1 MNSFQEK
8 NFSLEPENMSAPQ
21 PISEAANKTWSV
33 FFGLEAAAAVIGN
46 ALVIAAFI
54 ASDKLQK
61 RKTYFLL
68 ISLAVADFLVGAL
81 AIPLYIHVIGGSVT
95 QWWTLHSHMQHTQRA
110 IEIFASW
117 ASIIFLVVIALER
130 VYAAVSPF
138 SHDSLKPI
146 GYYIVIGF
154 VWIFAAVIGILSFL
168 RESHVGAADKDVV
181 FYFLMLMISL
191 SMLIIII
198 SYIVVVIFLLRAK
211 FSDQYEQKMA
221 VTLLMLT
228 VIFVVSWL
236 PFKVLNYI
244 FYLEPRSTLGCYHD
258 LGCVYQILY
267 ATKFL
272 HYFNSVVNP
281 LVYALRVKDFRDGV
295 RRVLCCRCATSPPP
309 PTFPLEREKGFENPV
324 VSMQS
329 LDSAVPSMF
338 L

>member
-1 MNSFQEK
+1 
-8 NFSLEPENMSAPQ
+8 MSAPQ

-81 AIPLYIHVIGGSVT
+81 AIPLYIHVIGGSVS

-146 GYYIVIGF
+146 GYYIVVGF

-168 RESHVGAADKDVV
+168 RESHVGKADTKAV

-211 FSDQYEQKMA
+211 FSDKFEQKMA

-228 VIFVVSWL
+228 VLFVVSWL

-244 FYLEPRSTLGCYHD
+244 FFLKPGSMLGCDQD
-258 LGCVYQILY
+258 LGCVYQVLY
-267 ATKFL
+267 ASKFL

-295 RRVLCCRCATSPPP
+295 RRVLCCCCATSPPP

>member
-1 MNSFQEK
+1 
-8 NFSLEPENMSAPQ
+8 MSSQ
-21 PISEAANKTWSV
+21 PPKTISEAANKIWSV
-33 FFGLEAAAAVIGN
+33 FFGLEAVAAIIGN

-61 RKTYFLL
+61 RKTYLLL
-68 ISLAVADFLVGAL
+68 ISLAVADFLVGAV
-81 AIPLYIHVIGGSVT
+81 AIPMYIHVIGGTAT
-95 QWWTLHSHMQHTQRA
+95 QWWTLDSHMGHTQRG
-110 IEIFASW
+110 IEIFVSW

-130 VYAAVSPF
+130 VYAAVSPL

-146 GYYIVIGF
+146 GYYIMIGF

-168 RESHVGAADKDVV
+168 RESHVGAADGEAV
-181 FYFLMLMISL
+181 FYFLMVMISL

-198 SYIVVVIFLLRAK
+198 SYIVVVICLLRAK
-211 FSDQYEQKMA
+211 FSDQFEQKMA
-221 VTLLMLT
+221 ITLLMLT

-236 PFKVLNYI
+236 PFKVLNYL
-244 FYLEPRSTLGCYHD
+244 FYLNPGGMLSCGQD
-258 LGCVYQILY
+258 MGCVYQVLY

-281 LVYALRVKDFRDGV
+281 MVYALRVKDFRDGV
-295 RRVLCCRCATSPPP
+295 RRVLCCCCKTSPPP

-329 LDSAVPSMF
+329 LDSVVPSMF